1 MLGRPDSGVG
11 QQLIDIVKNFPI
23 PDLPIGGSMKSYARS
38 PYSTTPGSLPIG
50 GGVTGP
56 LFEPDLS
63 MTRRSRFATILSTV
77 LVIALAPATFAAQ
90 YAVVDTSDGAF
101 VIELDNE
108 KAPIS
113 VANFEQYAKDGFYAN
128 TVFHRVIPGFMIQGG
143 GFDHHGNYPNGLH
156 NKGAH
161 QELRPP
167 IANEWQNGL
176 KNTRGSIAMARL
188 GGQPNSATT
197 QFFINLKDNG
207 FLDEARDGAG
217 YAVFGKVIAGMDIVD
232 RIASVPTGKF
242 AGMGDVPTREVTI
255 KAVRILSK
263 DEAMKVAATAGLTA
277 AEDRVKAAQLA
288 VAEATAELAAAS
300 KACEDLKKKMGTKG
314 E

>member
-1 MLGRPDSGVG
+1 
-11 QQLIDIVKNFPI
+11 
-23 PDLPIGGSMKSYARS
+23 
-38 PYSTTPGSLPIG
+38 
-50 GGVTGP
+50 
-56 LFEPDLS
+56 
-63 MTRRSRFATILSTV
+63 MTSRSRLATILSIV
-77 LVIALAPATFAAQ
+77 LLIAFAPVAFAAQ

-101 VIELDNE
+101 VIELDDQ

-161 QELRPP
+161 QDLRPP

-188 GGQPNSATT
+188 GGKPDSATT

-207 FLDEARDGAG
+207 FLDQDRDGAG
-217 YAVFGKVIAGMDIVD
+217 YAVFGKVIAGMDVVD
-232 RIASVPTGKF
+232 RIAGVPTGRS
-242 AGMGDVPTREVTI
+242 AGMSDVPTREVKI
-255 KAVRILSK
+255 KTVRILSK
-263 DEAMKVAATAGLTA
+263 EEAMKVAARAGLAA
-277 AEDRVKAAQLA
+277 AEERVKAAQLA